1 MGKIFLANLLK
12 FIQNHTQKL
21 ENFLFDKDMI
31 IQLVT
36 CLVILYYYPWFFF
49 IILDFFKENHKMI
62 AIY

>member
-12 FIQNHTQKL
+12 VIQNHTQKL

-36 CLVILYYYPWFFF
+36 CLVILYYYP
-49 IILDFFKENHKMI
+49 
-62 AIY
+62 

>member
-31 IQLVT
+31 IPLVT
-36 CLVILYYYPWFFF
+36 CLVILYYYPWLFF

>member
-21 ENFLFDKDMI
+21 ENFFFDKDMI

-36 CLVILYYYPWFFF
+36 CLVILYYYPWLFF